1 MIPSLPQNESTFGA
15 ATRAVR
21 LAAARNQ
28 YAWNFNSRVAPLG
41 IAESLP
47 KGEGFSPLTLGA
59 QVVLVLALIDNL
71 LSAASRLLSAGGKLA
86 TTESVVE
93 AEVEAVEG
101 LIAELTLHRGGLLR
115 IAEKAGRPYHT
126 RGLVTRAVE
135 GVTDALAGD
144 DDESPLQLMES
155 IIKSLAK
162 AAVMGVLKAAGL
174 AGPARSMDDYVN
186 LFNMLLLPSTFS
198 STGDDRFFAWSRLA
212 GPNPMVIA
220 GIEAVPTGFP
230 VTDAMLAAVTG
241 EGDTLAAA
249 GAEGRLFLCDYA
261 ALAHVP
267 AGSYPHGKK
276 YMEPALALFA
286 TPPASAADRALMPV
300 AIQLGQQSN
309 HATPI
314 FTPADGPIWQIAMLH
329 VTVADGNHHEMISHL
344 GLTHLVLEAFV
355 MCTHRQLST
364 EHPVYVLLMPHF
376 QGTLAINQAAEQTLI
391 APQGTVDRLLAG
403 TIEGSTQLSVDAVAG
418 LNFRAAA
425 LPRDLATRKVMD
437 RAALPVFPF
446 RDDALPLW
454 DALERWVRDYLS
466 VYYPNDSDI
475 TGDTELAAW
484 LCELENKDGG
494 AGLSGVGPIATL
506 SDLVE
511 VVTQVIFR
519 ASVQHAAV
527 NFPQRA
533 FMSATPVFPLA
544 SYTPAPTSNGEAG
557 GDEAVL
563 RLLAPLEDALAQQAL
578 LELLGGV
585 YFTRLGDYDRY
596 RMTPYFADA
605 RISPLV
611 KAFQGRLQAIERQ
624 IGLANLTRIAY
635 TTLLPS
641 AIPQSINI

>member
-1 MIPSLPQNESTFGA
+1 MIPSLPQSESTFGA
-15 ATRAVR
+15 ATRSVR

-28 YAWNFNSRVAPLG
+28 YSWNFNSRVAPLG

-59 QVVLVLALIDNL
+59 QVVLVLGLLDNL
-71 LSAASRLLSAGGKLA
+71 LSAASRLLASGGKLA
-86 TTESVVE
+86 VTESLAE
-93 AEVEAVEG
+93 AEIEAVEG
-101 LIAELTLHRGGLLR
+101 LVEELSAHRGGLLR
-115 IAEKAGRPYHT
+115 IAEKAGRPYAS
-126 RGLVTRAVE
+126 RGLLTKAVE
-135 GVTDALAGD
+135 GVVDAIDG
-144 DDESPLQLMES
+144 DDESPLQLLES

-162 AAVMGVLKAAGL
+162 AAVMDLLKVAGL
-174 AGPARSMDDYVN
+174 AGPARSMDDYLN

-220 GIEAVPTGFP
+220 GVEAVPAGFP

-241 EGDTLAAA
+241 AGDTLAAA

-261 ALAHVP
+261 ALADVP
-267 AGSYPHGKK
+267 AGTFPHGRK

-286 TPPASAADRALMPV
+286 TPPAGAADRALMPV

-309 HATPI
+309 HATPV
-314 FTPADGPIWQIAMLH
+314 FTPADGPIWQIAQLH

-355 MCTHRQLST
+355 MVTHRQLST
-364 EHPVYVLLMPHF
+364 EHPLYVLLMPHF
-376 QGTLAINQAAEQTLI
+376 QGTLAINQAAEQTLV
-391 APQGTVDRLLAG
+391 APKGTVDRLLAG
-403 TIEGSTQLSVDAVAG
+403 TIEGTTKLAVDAVAG
-418 LNFRAAA
+418 LNFREAA
-425 LPRDLATRKVMD
+425 LPRDLARRKVD
-437 RAALPVFPF
+437 NAQALPVYPF

-454 DALERWVRDYLS
+454 GAIESWVRDYLS

-475 TGDTELAAW
+475 TGDTELSAW

-494 AGLSGVGPIATL
+494 AGLTGVGPIATL
-506 SDLVE
+506 TDLVE

-527 NFPQRA
+527 NFPQRS
-533 FMSATPVFPLA
+533 FMSPTPVFPLA
-544 SYTPAPTSNGEAG
+544 AYTPAPTSTGEAG

-596 RMTPYFADA
+596 RMTPYFADP
-605 RISPLV
+605 RIQPLV
-611 KAFQGRLQAIERQ
+611 AAFQGRLRGIERQ
-624 IGLANLTRIAY
+624 VGLRNLERTPY